1 MKQII
6 LKRGKEE
13 SLLRYHPWVFSGAI
27 HHAEGNISEGDV
39 VRVCN
44 ANGDFIAIGHYQQG
58 SIAVRVLSFED
69 VSIDNSFWHH
79 RLSNALKVRQRI
91 GLASQS
97 STTAYRLVHGEG
109 DQMPG
114 LIIDIYGSMAVMQ
127 AHSIGM
133 HLARHAIAQQHRR
146 NAGRSQ

>member
-69 VSIDNSFWHH
+69 VNIDNSFGTIV
-79 RLSNALKVRQRI
+79 SA
-91 GLASQS
+91 
-97 STTAYRLVHGEG
+97 
-109 DQMPG
+109 
-114 LIIDIYGSMAVMQ
+114 
-127 AHSIGM
+127 M
-133 HLARHAIAQQHRR
+133 H
-146 NAGRSQ
+146 